1 MVTSCSSLL
10 NKTNRLLSQT
20 SQMNVSNAAQ
30 EPLFVSPVSHR
41 GVTVQNAPSLPLLSS
56 RLGTDEELPVSANR
70 RGENLDEQPAVA
82 NQSRPRVCLIHA
94 QGRVMR
100 RVGASCVWG
109 GGGENHNNRGQISV
123 KAAI

>member
-1 MVTSCSSLL
+1 MSVRCLTEVLRCKTLRRYRCSPLGSEQMSESDWTSATIL
-10 NKTNRLLSQT
+10 NK
-20 SQMNVSNAAQ
+20 
-30 EPLFVSPVSHR
+30 
-41 GVTVQNAPSLPLLSS
+41 
-56 RLGTDEELPVSANR
+56 EERPVSANR